1 MTSDDYSNHDNTISD
16 PGRQACVDVVTVEPA
31 LLSAAGWL
39 RLINT
44 APAWPCRCSE
54 LPTSARDAYDVRS
67 GRQQQTLFV
76 IKTQI

>member
-1 MTSDDYSNHDNTISD
+1 MTSDDSNHDNTISD
-16 PGRQACVDVVTVEPA
+16 PDRQACVDVVTVEPA